1 MDVRIKN
8 FAVLFAIFFLSISS
22 LAFSGLST
30 SRAMSMQNDIMNL
43 FVSEAAA
50 NILSALASV
59 ALYTIQALLPLLP
72 FLVFSAI
79 GFFLI
84 LYLNADYKILSAAL
98 VCVALLSFLVKP
110 SLAILLAALGF
121 LPSLLIKKTFEPRST
136 ALKSVN
142 AFVSSCLR
150 WLNIFVVAG
159 LFFAI
164 YATPDYDKIAEQQM
178 LQSMNSF
185 IPDLGKLQ
193 QYQTEQAKEF
203 VDQAYTGL
211 RLAGDV
217 EYANLSL
224 ALQTECSPAKDAIYK
239 GIENYKNAIIS
250 QLGGGGTE
258 IGAEQLTEQVIK
270 ATPALSAVFKALP
283 LLTAVSLLFLLELLK
298 PFLVLLAG
306 AAFLL
311 LSRIKQ

>member
-8 FAVLFAIFFLSISS
+8 FAVLFAVFFLSITT
-22 LAFSGLST
+22 LAFSGLSV
-30 SRAMSMQNDIMNL
+30 SKAISAQNDVMNL
-43 FVSEAAA
+43 FVSSAATD
-50 NILSALASV
+50 ILSAIIASII
-59 ALYTIQALLPLLP
+59 YTLQMLLPLLP

-84 LYLNADYKILSAAL
+84 LYLNADYKSLLAAL

-150 WLNIFVVAG
+150 WLNIFVVFG
-159 LFFAI
+159 LFLAVYAI
-164 YATPDYDKIAEQQM
+164 PNYEKIAEQQM
-178 LQSMNSF
+178 LQSMSTF
-185 IPDLGKLQ
+185 MPDLGKLQ

-211 RLAGDV
+211 RLAGDA

-224 ALQTECSPAKDAIYK
+224 ALQTECSPAKDAIYS
-239 GIENYKNAIIS
+239 GIESYKNAIIS

-283 LLTAVSLLFLLELLK
+283 LLAAVSLFFLLELLK